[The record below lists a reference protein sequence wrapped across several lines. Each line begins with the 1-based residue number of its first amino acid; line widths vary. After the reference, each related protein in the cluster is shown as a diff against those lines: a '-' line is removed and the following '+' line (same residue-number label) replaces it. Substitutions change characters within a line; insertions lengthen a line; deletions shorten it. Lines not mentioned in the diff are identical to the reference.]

1 MSSSYFNTNKGEQA
15 ALILLLSGIIA
26 LKSLCFDYWHLQHPR
41 IQKRLAMDSVRYELQ
56 TYALPYR
63 ADSRYGISGLSKS
76 FPEKLPETG
85 LSLREFDPNTADSAQ
100 LQALGISSFVLGNIL
115 KYREK
120 GGVFRQKSDLAKIY
134 GLNQETYKKLK
145 PYILLPEAEQAF
157 PGPERVSGVAEQ
169 VSPGLERVSTAAEQ
183 TSRELVTFGQT
194 KSWSEEAKYRL
205 EEEKYQLPESEKII
219 HQQTEIE
226 LTAPVANRALS
237 AGDKK
242 AYRPEAFSKVCRI
255 NTADTADLMQYPGIG
270 RYTANR
276 ILDYRN
282 RLGGYC
288 SPNQLDEISGIYPE
302 NLRMLKQCLETD
314 SSEIRKLKL
323 NHSSLEQ
330 LRLHPYLN
338 FYQARALIE
347 FRQARGK
354 ISSPEDLLFLEEF
367 NEQDLNRLLPYLD
380 CR

>member
-1 MSSSYFNTNKGEQA
+1 
-15 ALILLLSGIIA
+15 
-26 LKSLCFDYWHLQHPR
+26 
-41 IQKRLAMDSVRYELQ
+41 
-56 TYALPYR
+56 
-63 ADSRYGISGLSKS
+63 
-76 FPEKLPETG
+76 
-85 LSLREFDPNTADSAQ
+85 
-100 LQALGISSFVLGNIL
+100 
-115 KYREK
+115 
-120 GGVFRQKSDLAKIY
+120 
-134 GLNQETYKKLK
+134 
-145 PYILLPEAEQAF
+145 
-157 PGPERVSGVAEQ
+157 
-169 VSPGLERVSTAAEQ
+169 
-183 TSRELVTFGQT
+183 
-194 KSWSEEAKYRL
+194 
-205 EEEKYQLPESEKII
+205 LPESEKII

-347 FRQARGK
+347 LRQARGK
-354 ISSPEDLLFLEEF
+354 ICSPEDLLFLEEF

>member
-41 IQKRLAMDSVRYELQ
+41 VQKRLAMDSVRYELQ
-56 TYALPYR
+56 TYALQYCTEG
-63 ADSRYGISGLSKS
+63 SYGISGSSKN

-134 GLNQETYKKLK
+134 GLNQDTYKKLK
-145 PYILLPEAEQAF
+145 PYILLPEAERVSPAAEQVS
-157 PGPERVSGVAEQ
+157 PGPERVS
-169 VSPGLERVSTAAEQ
+169 PAAEQ
-183 TSRELVTFGQT
+183 TPRESMTFEQT
-194 KSWSEEAKYRL
+194 KTWSEEAKDRL
-205 EEEKYQLPESEKII
+205 EEAKDRLPESEKTI

-270 RYTANR
+270 RYTASR

-347 FRQARGK
+347 LRQTRGK
-354 ISSPEDLLFLEEF
+354 ISNPEDLLFLEEF

>member
-1 MSSSYFNTNKGEQA
+1 MDGSYFNTSKGEQT

-41 IQKRLAMDSVRYELQ
+41 VQKRLAMDSVRYELQ
-56 TYALPYR
+56 TYALQYR
-63 ADSRYGISGLSKS
+63 ADGRYGISGSSES
-76 FPEKLPETG
+76 FPEKLPETV
-85 LSLREFDPNTADSAQ
+85 LSLREFDPNTADSVQ

-134 GLNQETYKKLK
+134 GLNQDTYKKLK
-145 PYILLPEAEQAF
+145 PYILLPDVEQASPEAEQTPPAAEQVSQ
-157 PGPERVSGVAEQ
+157 GPERVSPA
-169 VSPGLERVSTAAEQ
+169 TEQ
-183 TSRELVTFGQT
+183 TPRESVTFEQT
-194 KSWSEEAKYRL
+194 KTWSEGAKYRL
-205 EEEKYQLPESEKII
+205 EEAKYRLPESEKII

-226 LTAPVANRALS
+226 LTAPVANKALS

-347 FRQARGK
+347 LRQARGK
-354 ISSPEDLLFLEEF
+354 ICSPEDLLFLEEF